1 VVASL
6 DDRPTFGVLD
16 IIKKCSG
23 DCSRLLVSEFFKMVT
38 KGVTKGLFQFFPLF
52 GPEVSFE
59 FNCPLRD
66 QSRHVL
72 LSDPSLR
79 LLVVKKNSVHHSL
92 SDRGPYH
99 LLFSFLTRASAACLA
114 AAERC
119 AGVRQRA
126 VALPPFRPIA
136 WKYSN
141 VILVIRNTDGAYPVH
156 SATLRCF

>member
-1 VVASL
+1 MVASL
-6 DDRPTFGVLD
+6 DDRSTFGVLD

-23 DCSRLLVSEFFKMVT
+23 DCSRLLCIRVFQNGDERAFSVSSV
-38 KGVTKGLFQFFPLF
+38 VWSRSLFRIQLPT
-52 GPEVSFE
+52 
-59 FNCPLRD
+59 RD

-119 AGVRQRA
+119 AGVRRRA

-141 VILVIRNTDGAYPVH
+141 VILVIRNRDGAYPVH